1 MRSIRLLFL
10 SGVLAAAACSSPTEP
25 RMPQPNPDEDEEPP
39 VQGLVEPAAPLPLLH
54 LA

>member
-1 MRSIRLLFL
+1 MKSIRLLFL

-39 VQGLVEPAAPLPLLH
+39 VQGLIEPAAPLLSVY